1 MAQIIFASEADFAG
15 KFASLISGRLGS
27 FDEASHASAA
37 IIAKVKSQGFDA
49 IKRMSQEFDDFE
61 LNQGNFKIS
70 AAQISSATKSCDVK
84 IIKALE
90 IAAQRIADFHAV
102 SAPKNGYYEDEF
114 GIGLGWNWTAVDAAG
129 LYAPGGKAA
138 YPSSVLMN
146 AVPAKVAGVGRI
158 IMTTPP
164 NRLHENPA
172 ILAAA
177 HIAGVSEIYGVG
189 GAQAI
194 AAMAY
199 GAGELAPVDVIVGPG
214 NAYVS
219 AAKKIVFGDVGID
232 SVAGPSE
239 IYVIADS
246 KNDVKIIACDLL
258 AQSEHDELSQSILFT
273 DNLAFAQEVV
283 AAANAQIA
291 AGKAAPPAKSSWAKY
306 GAIIIVDNLSDACEL
321 VNQGAP
327 EHLAIATDE
336 PDELLAKIRHAGSV
350 FLGRLTTESLGDY
363 VAGPN
368 HVLPTGRRARFSSGL
383 SVMNFMKR
391 TTLLRAN
398 NAGLKEIGHYAE
410 LLAAAEGLP
419 AHGLSVELRLAAL
432 KEA

>member
-1 MAQIIFASEADFAG
+1 MARIIFASEPDFAA
-15 KFASLISGRLGS
+15 KFTALISNRLGS
-27 FDEASHASAA
+27 FEEASHAAA
-37 IIAKVKSQGFDA
+37 SIISKVKNQGFDA
-49 IKRMSQEFDDFE
+49 LKKMSADFDKFE
-61 LNQGNFKIS
+61 LNQANFKIS
-70 AAQISSATKSCDVK
+70 AEQISSATKSCDAK

-90 IAAQRIADFHAV
+90 IAAQRIADFHAM

-146 AVPAKVAGVGRI
+146 AIPAKVAGVGRI

-219 AAKKIVFGDVGID
+219 AAKKLVFGDVGID

-239 IYVIADS
+239 IYVIADN
-246 KNDVKIIACDLL
+246 KNDAKIIACDLL
-258 AQSEHDELSQSILFT
+258 AQSEHDELSQSLLFT
-273 DNLAFAQEVV
+273 DDVAFAREVL

-291 AGKAAPPAKSSWAKY
+291 AGDTAPPAKASWGNY
-306 GAIIIVDNLSDACEL
+306 GAIIIVDSLSHACDL

-327 EHLAIATDE
+327 EHLAIATDN
-336 PDELLAKIRHAGSV
+336 PDALLANIRHAGSI
-350 FLGRLTTESLGDY
+350 FLGRLTPESLGDY

-398 NAGLKEIGHYAE
+398 QIGLAQIGPFASV
-410 LLAAAEGLP
+410 LANAEGLP
-419 AHGLSVELRLAAL
+419 AHGLSVEMRLRDAN
-432 KEA
+432 

>member
-1 MAQIIFASEADFAG
+1 MARIIFASEPDFAA
-15 KFASLISGRLGS
+15 KFTALISNRLGS
-27 FDEASHASAA
+27 FEEASHAAA
-37 IIAKVKSQGFDA
+37 SIISKVKNQGFDA
-49 IKRMSQEFDDFE
+49 LKKMSADFDKFE
-61 LNQGNFKIS
+61 LNQANFKIS
-70 AAQISSATKSCDVK
+70 AEQISSATKSCDAK

-90 IAAQRIADFHAV
+90 IAAQRIADFHAM

-146 AVPAKVAGVGRI
+146 AIPAKVAGVGRI
-158 IMTTPP
+158 I
-164 NRLHENPA
+164 
-172 ILAAA
+172 
-177 HIAGVSEIYGVG
+177 
-189 GAQAI
+189 AQAI

-219 AAKKIVFGDVGID
+219 AAKKLVFGDVGID

-239 IYVIADS
+239 IYVIADN
-246 KNDVKIIACDLL
+246 KNDAKIIACDLL
-258 AQSEHDELSQSILFT
+258 AQSEHDELSQSLLFT
-273 DNLAFAQEVV
+273 DDVAFAREVL

-291 AGKAAPPAKSSWAKY
+291 AGDTAPPAKASWGNY
-306 GAIIIVDNLSDACEL
+306 GAIIIVDSLSHACDL

-327 EHLAIATDE
+327 EHLAIATDN
-336 PDELLAKIRHAGSV
+336 PDALLANIRHAGSI
-350 FLGRLTTESLGDY
+350 FLGRLTPESLGDY

-398 NAGLKEIGHYAE
+398 QIGLAQIGPFASV
-410 LLAAAEGLP
+410 LANAEGLP
-419 AHGLSVELRLAAL
+419 AHGLSVEMRLRDAN
-432 KEA
+432 

>member
-1 MAQIIFASEADFAG
+1 MARLLFAKDEDFARQYSALINSRG
-15 KFASLISGRLGS
+15 EMVDNASDAVRETIRAVRSG
-27 FDEASHASAA
+27 
-37 IIAKVKSQGFDA
+37 GFETLKNLSTKYDNYTLTV
-49 IKRMSQEFDDFE
+49 D
-61 LNQGNFKIS
+61 NFKIT
-70 AAQISSATKSCDVK
+70 AAQINAATGACDAK

-90 IAAQRIADFHAV
+90 VAAQRIADFHAK
-102 SAPKNGYYEDEF
+102 SAPKDGFYEDDL
-114 GIGLGWNWTAVDAAG
+114 GIGMGWQWKPIDAAG

-158 IMTTPP
+158 VMATPP
-164 NRLHENPA
+164 TKLAENPA

-177 HIAGVSEIYGVG
+177 AIAGVSEIYGVG

-199 GAGELAPVDVIVGPG
+199 GAGSLAPVDVIVGPG

-219 AAKKIVFGDVGID
+219 AAKKQVFGDVGID

-239 IYVIADS
+239 IFIIADAQ
-246 KNDVKIIACDLL
+246 NDAKIIACDLL

-273 DNLAFAQEVV
+273 DSIEFANQVL
-283 AAANAQIA
+283 AAAQLQINENK
-291 AGKAAPPAKSSWAKY
+291 AGEPAKTSWANY
-306 GAIIIVDNLSDACEL
+306 GAIIIVETLFDAIAL

-327 EHLAIATDE
+327 EHLAIATE
-336 PDELLAKIRHAGSV
+336 KPDELMKDIKHAGSI

-383 SVMNFMKR
+383 SVLNFMKR
-391 TTLLRAN
+391 STILQVGQK
-398 NAGLKEIGHYAE
+398 GLDAIGPYASV
-410 LLAAAEGLP
+410 LAQSEGLP
-419 AHGLSVELRLAAL
+419 AHGLSVELRLSGGE
-432 KEA
+432 K

>member
-1 MAQIIFASEADFAG
+1 MARIIFASEPDFAA
-15 KFASLISGRLGS
+15 KFTALISNRLGS
-27 FDEASHASAA
+27 FEEASHAAA
-37 IIAKVKSQGFDA
+37 SIISKVKNQGFDA
-49 IKRMSQEFDDFE
+49 LKKMSADFDDFA
-61 LNQGNFKIS
+61 LNQSNFKIS
-70 AAQISSATKSCDVK
+70 AEQISSATKSCDAK

-90 IAAQRIADFHAV
+90 IAAQRIADFHAM

-146 AVPAKVAGVGRI
+146 AIPAKVAGVGRI

-219 AAKKIVFGDVGID
+219 AAKKLVFGDVGID

-239 IYVIADS
+239 IFVIADN
-246 KNDVKIIACDLL
+246 KNDAKIIACDLL
-258 AQSEHDELSQSILFT
+258 AQSEHDELSQSLLFT
-273 DNLAFAQEVV
+273 DDVAFAREVL

-291 AGKAAPPAKSSWAKY
+291 AGDTAPPAKASWGNY
-306 GAIIIVDNLSDACEL
+306 GAIIIVDSLSHACDL

-327 EHLAIATDE
+327 EHLAIATDN
-336 PDELLAKIRHAGSV
+336 PDALLANIRHAGSI
-350 FLGRLTTESLGDY
+350 FLGRLTPESLGDY

-398 NAGLKEIGHYAE
+398 QIGLAQIGPFASV
-410 LLAAAEGLP
+410 LANAEGLP
-419 AHGLSVELRLAAL
+419 ALGLSVEMRLRDAN
-432 KEA
+432 